1 MNATD
6 VNTLTS
12 CTEINI
18 GYWTRKTFGGNF
30 CWKMLG
36 IINGTGTCSDVSVL
50 GKSELEGVGVMAGTG
65 LQFDI

>member
-1 MNATD
+1 
-6 VNTLTS
+6 
-12 CTEINI
+12 
-18 GYWTRKTFGGNF
+18 
-30 CWKMLG
+30 MLG